1 MKIYLLDININVV
14 NAWNEVF
21 SDFDDVEIVY
31 SDFEQFM
38 QTHEVDCVVSPGN
51 SHGVMAGGYDR
62 ALSEYFG
69 WDLTKRVQA
78 YIIQNFKGQQ
88 PVGSSFIISTGKAGI
103 NLIHTPSMINPS
115 RIQDPEVVYQCSK
128 STLKVAKQNNVSAIV
143 LPAFGGA
150 CGGLAPDV
158 IAEKMHRA
166 ICEENNSQ

>member
-14 NAWNEVF
+14 NAWYKVF
-21 SDFDDVEIVY
+21 SDCTDVKIVH
-31 SDFEQFM
+31 SDFDRFM
-38 QTHEVDCVVSPGN
+38 QSHQVDCVVSPGN

-78 YIIQNFKGQQ
+78 YINQNFEGQQ
-88 PVGSSFIISTGKAGI
+88 QVGSSFIISAGKPGI

-115 RIQDPEVVYQCSK
+115 RIRDPEVVYYCTK
-128 STLKVAKQNNVSAIV
+128 STLKVAKQNNVSSIV